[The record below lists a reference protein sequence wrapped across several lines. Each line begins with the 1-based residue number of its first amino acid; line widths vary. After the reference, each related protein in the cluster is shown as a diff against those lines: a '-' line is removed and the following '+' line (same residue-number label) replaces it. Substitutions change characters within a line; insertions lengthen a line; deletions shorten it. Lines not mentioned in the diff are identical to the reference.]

1 MKEAILDPGAGTSAK
16 INRRNLLEF
25 TSASLCSLC
34 YGKGRPF
41 SGSKG
46 KNGSRPEV

>member
-1 MKEAILDPGAGTSAK
+1 MDPGAGTSARN
-16 INRRNLLEF
+16 NRRNLLEF
-25 TSASLCSLC
+25 TSASLCSLY